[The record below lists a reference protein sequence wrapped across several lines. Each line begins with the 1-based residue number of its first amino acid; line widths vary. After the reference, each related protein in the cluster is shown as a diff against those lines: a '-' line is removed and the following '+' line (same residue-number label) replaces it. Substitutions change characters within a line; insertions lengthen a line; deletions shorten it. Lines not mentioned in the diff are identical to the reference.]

1 MKNHRNLS
9 VLEAAEAVETEI
21 NGLIDDSS
29 QRLIHTTQLRRSAH
43 SIVANISEAFGRG
56 ADGGRAQSLRVARG
70 EAEETISSLAGQPRI
85 ETHRSTDLLAPPQS
99 PHHDRQDAARA
110 RARLAAVSNRCSGV
124 SAVRAVCQPRRS
136 EVRALT

>member
-29 QRLIHTTQLRRSAH
+29 RRLIHTTQLRRSAH
-43 SIVANISEAFGRG
+43 SVVANISEAFGRG

-70 EAEETISSLAGQPRI
+70 EAEETISHLRANLESKRI
-85 ETHRSTDLLAPPQS
+85 DQRTFW
-99 PHHDRQDAARA
+99 
-110 RARLAAVSNRCSGV
+110 RLRNRLITIV
-124 SAVRAVCQPRRS
+124 KML
-136 EVRALT
+136 RALERT